1 MKNIKQRFFL
11 LVVVVLSIIGLGYF
25 FGCKTE
31 TTLDLPQQK
40 TPQEDTK
47 PNSSGTTE
55 KDGKT
60 EISDRLEGAASNETK
75 PDSPS
80 VSEKDDKTEIS
91 DTLEGAASNDNP
103 SSDVESSVASPVVV
117 PVAHKSEFYTEQTP
131 VVSLPTISDGE
142 ILAMKQYNSPDLNLV
157 KNNDDLKA
165 AIKNLK
171 YVTAVDDQGRY
182 STCWAYATAAALEAA
197 ILKRNLAQ
205 AETLDLSEVLLVYYR
220 YNTVPTPIGGLPVD
234 DRADLNSNMFETG
247 GYPSNLINTLC
258 SWAGVVN
265 ESTYPDINEI
275 TFRNIDRTKTYAE
288 QVALVTTAGT
298 ITTHASEWTPSDTR
312 KVDAGVLTMKKYL
325 YTYGALATAY
335 NTSESTAYE
344 NDAGIYSSYT
354 GRDYR
359 SVNHA
364 ITIVGWDDE
373 FMGYSGWLPP
383 KPGAWLVKNSY
394 GDDFGNGGYFWLSY
408 YDGTIADWAFYCDVA
423 SVDEYDNNYQ
433 YDSASASNEIIGTG
447 SASVLQTANIFTAQG
462 NEDLKAV
469 QFGLHYDNMK
479 YKIDVYLDPEKNY
492 PTSGEHITTVQGDIL
507 PAGHHTI
514 VLPTPV
520 QLKENQSFAVVVTY
534 ETEPN
539 HSPTALYESTANS
552 LAGQSF
558 YRLGTTGVWR
568 DLHDERRGNLRLK
581 AFTKN
586 R

>member
-1 MKNIKQRFFL
+1 MKNTKRRFFL
-11 LVVVVLSIIGLGYF
+11 PVVVFLSIIGLGYF
-25 FGCKTE
+25 WGCKTE
-31 TTLDLPQQK
+31 ATLDLPQQK
-40 TPQEDTK
+40 TPQEETK
-47 PNSSGTTE
+47 QNSSGTTE
-55 KDGKT
+55 KDSKT
-60 EISDRLEGAASNETK
+60 ELADTLEGAESNETK
-75 PDSPS
+75 PASPS
-80 VSEKDDKTEIS
+80 TTD
-91 DTLEGAASNDNP
+91 
-103 SSDVESSVASPVVV
+103 DVESSVASPVVV
-117 PVAHKSEFYTEQTP
+117 PVARISEFYTKQTP

-142 ILAMKQYNSPDLNLV
+142 ILAMRQYDGRKQGLV
-157 KNNDDLKA
+157 TSVKS
-165 AIKNLK
+165 
-171 YVTAVDDQGRY
+171 QGKY

-197 ILKRNLAQ
+197 ILKRDLATVD
-205 AETLDLSEVLLVYYR
+205 ELDLSEVFLVYYR

-275 TFRNIDRTKTYAE
+275 TFRNIDRTETYKN

-298 ITTHASEWTPSDTR
+298 ITTYASEWTMESSSDGIRYDTQV
-312 KVDAGVLTMKKYL
+312 VDAGVLTMKKYL

-335 NTSESTAYE
+335 NTAESVLDK
-344 NDAGIYSSYT
+344 NDAGIYSSFT

-364 ITIVGWDDE
+364 ITIVGWDDD
-373 FMGYSGWLPP
+373 FRMSGPP

-408 YDGTIADWAFYCDVA
+408 YDGTIADWAFYCDVV
-423 SVDEYDNNYQ
+423 SVEEYDNNYQ
-433 YDSASASNEIIGTG
+433 YDGASASNEIIGTG

-469 QFGLHYDNMK
+469 QFGMHYDNMK

-492 PTSGEHITTVQGDIL
+492 PTSGEHITTIQGDIL

-539 HSPTALYESTANS
+539 HTPTALYESTANS

-558 YRLGTTGVWR
+558 YRLGTSGVWR

-586 R
+586 RAQ